1 MQTRFHRASKPDH
14 ASEGGKA
21 CGHPRHVGT
30 CSCCQ
35 RAQLERW
42 NMQLAQVSTRQR
54 GQH

>member
-1 MQTRFHRASKPDH
+1 MQSRFHRRSKSH
-14 ASEGGKA
+14 TAVAEGKP

-35 RAQLERW
+35 RLQLERW
-42 NMQLAQVSTRQR
+42 SLQLAQATRQR

>member
-1 MQTRFHRASKPDH
+1 MQARLDRSSQSHRPA
-14 ASEGGKA
+14 AAKA

-42 NMQLAQVSTRQR
+42 NLQLAQATRQR